1 MKPDIKIDTI
11 GRMIKPFRSLLI
23 VSFCMASI
31 GCGDSASECQK
42 AVRDAMQTI
51 CKLEQGKTPGIAY
64 CSPDGKLLASN
75 IADETRSIAV
85 LECESRTPGLWG
97 KLLVKNKQ

>member
-1 MKPDIKIDTI
+1 MKSDIKIDTI
-11 GRMIKPFRSLLI
+11 GRMIKIFRSLLI

-31 GCGDSASECQK
+31 GCGGSASECQK
-42 AVRDAMQTI
+42 AVDDAMQTI

-75 IADETRSIAV
+75 IADETRAIAV
-85 LECESRTPGLWG
+85 LECESRVPGLWG
-97 KLLVKNKQ
+97 RLLVERK

>member
-1 MKPDIKIDTI
+1 MKI
-11 GRMIKPFRSLLI
+11 FRSLLI
-23 VSFCMASI
+23 VAFCTASI

-64 CSPDGKLLASN
+64 CSADGKLLTSN

-85 LECESRTPGLWG
+85 LECESRTPDLWG
-97 KLLVKNKQ
+97 RLLVKNKQ